1 MRLLKQSTQ
10 RDIYVLMTDSTNPR
24 VGLASLTLTI
34 TAGKNGG
41 NDSSISPTVTDRGD
55 GVYAI
60 TLTTSHTDTLGDLW
74 LHITATGAN
83 TEDVFCQVV
92 TALPG
97 ENDAA
102 ILSALTTIDDFLDTE
117 IAAIKAKTDNL
128 PSDPA
133 DASDV
138 AASVAAV
145 KAVGSS
151 ILAVL

>member
-24 VGLASLTLTI
+24 AGLAGLTLTI
-34 TAGKNGG
+34 TAGKNGA

-60 TLTTSHTDTLGDLW
+60 TLTTSHTDTIGDLW

-97 ENDAA
+97 ESDSN
-102 ILSALTTIDDFLDTE
+102 IT
-117 IAAIKAKTDNL
+117 AIKAKTDNL

-133 DASDV
+133 DASDI